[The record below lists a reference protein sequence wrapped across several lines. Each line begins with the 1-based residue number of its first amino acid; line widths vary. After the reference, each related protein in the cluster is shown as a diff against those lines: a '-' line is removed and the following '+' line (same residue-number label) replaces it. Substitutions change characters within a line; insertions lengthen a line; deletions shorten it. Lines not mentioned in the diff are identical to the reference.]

1 MPKTKQPMW
10 ARREYA
16 YKRAMKDSTM
26 DTDEGIRRRY
36 RVITGDPKP
45 DPKPPVSSQKHPAD
59 GKAFDRKK
67 GVYVDTALA
76 EVRRDYHRKLS

>member
-16 YKRAMKDSTM
+16 YKRMLNDPNIVTDKD
-26 DTDEGIRRRY
+26 IRNRE
-36 RVITGDPKP
+36 RVIEGDPKP

-59 GKAFDRKK
+59 GKTFDRKRGK
-67 GVYVDTALA
+67 YVDTALA